1 MLLNM
6 KYATFMN
13 CTAAG
18 DVVRMKFVYLQP
30 STCLS
35 TGSGTIL
42 QVQTLQIDDRSY
54 SVGHFL

>member
-1 MLLNM
+1 M